1 MSTLYYFPLVW
12 QHSCLPVFLSVVEY
26 WQEMYLLSIWIT
38 ILHVQCICFII
49 YIILKYLH
57 NLFLCPTRISI
68 RFKALLYLQMT
79 CNILLDLLFHIS
91 WMFAELDT
99 CIVKAKCRSKCSYNV
114 CLSYH
119 SIFISLGNV
128 RTNTPV
134 NEITVLVTWLH
145 YFPLI
150 FLWLIFHNISNS

>member
-1 MSTLYYFPLVW
+1 MTTFLS
-12 QHSCLPVFLSVVEY
+12 SCLPVSSRILTRNVPSVNMDNDFTCT
-26 WQEMYLLSIWIT
+26 MYM
-38 ILHVQCICFII
+38 LHYI